1 MELSTKSLRQRGHRQ
16 STAVIAHRGFS
27 AAYPE
32 NTHEAFERAV
42 DAGADLVETDI
53 RLSADGVFVC
63 HHDPTTGGE
72 EIVSL
77 SADEL
82 AARGIVPLDEV
93 FDRFMGR
100 SRLLL
105 DLKIDTPAFAS
116 SVAKSILERS
126 LGEQVVVGV
135 RSVAQVR
142 PVRNLSEDVVILGL
156 LPNYDAFPVFYR
168 EGGDIARLWEEHLSE
183 QRLEDAR
190 CGDHAVWVTTRRG
203 KGIEPP
209 GMVDDERLRRLLGLE
224 VDGVL
229 VNDPVLAMKVRQA
242 ALPAS
247 PS

>member
-1 MELSTKSLRQRGHRQ
+1 MELSTKSLRERGNRR

-32 NTHEAFERAV
+32 NSHEAFERAV

-53 RLSADGVFVC
+53 RLSSDGVFVC
-63 HHDPTTGGE
+63 HHDPTTGGHD
-72 EIVSL
+72 IASL
-77 SADEL
+77 SADDL

-116 SVAKSILERS
+116 SVMKSILDRS
-126 LGEQVVVGV
+126 LGSQVVVGIRSVDQVRTV
-135 RSVAQVR
+135 RS
-142 PVRNLSEDVVILGL
+142 LSEDVVILGL
-156 LPNYDAFPVFYR
+156 LPNYEAFPKFYR
-168 EGGDIARLWEEHLSE
+168 EGGDIARLWEEHLS
-183 QRLEDAR
+183 QQCLEDAR

-242 ALPAS
+242 TRPAS
-247 PS
+247 LS

>member
-1 MELSTKSLRQRGHRQ
+1 M
-16 STAVIAHRGFS
+16 
-27 AAYPE
+27 
-32 NTHEAFERAV
+32 
-42 DAGADLVETDI
+42 ETDI

-63 HHDPTTGGE
+63 HHDPTTDGT
-72 EIVSL
+72 EIASL
-77 SADEL
+77 PVDEL

-105 DLKIDTPAFAS
+105 DLKIDTPGFAA
-116 SVAKSILERS
+116 SVAKSILDWS
-126 LGEQVVVGV
+126 LGGQVVIGV
-135 RSVAQVR
+135 RSVRQVR
-142 PVRNLSEDVVILGL
+142 PVRNLSNEMVILGL
-156 LPNYDAFPVFYR
+156 LSNYDAFPEFYR

-209 GMVDDERLRRLLGLE
+209 GMVDHERLRRLLGLA

-247 PS
+247 PE

>member
-1 MELSTKSLRQRGHRQ
+1 MTLSTESLRERGKSP

-42 DAGADLVETDI
+42 DVGVDLVETDI
-53 RLSADGVFVC
+53 RLSSDGVFVC

-72 EIVSL
+72 DVSSL
-77 SADEL
+77 NAGDL
-82 AARGIVPLDEV
+82 AARGIVPLEEV
-93 FDRFMGR
+93 FDRLTGR
-100 SRLLL
+100 ARLLL

-116 SVAKSILERS
+116 TVVKSILNRS
-126 LGEQVVVGV
+126 LGRQIVLGV

-142 PVRNLSEDVVILGL
+142 TVRSLSEDVVILGL
-156 LPNYDAFPVFYR
+156 LPNYEDFPDFYQ
-168 EGGDIARLWEEHLSE
+168 EGGDIARLWEEHLTE
-183 QRLEDAR
+183 RRLEEAR

-209 GMVDDERLRRLLGLE
+209 GAVDDERLRRLLGLA

-229 VNDPVLAMKVRQA
+229 VNDPVLAMKVRRSA
-242 ALPAS
+242 MS
-247 PS
+247 SS

>member
-1 MELSTKSLRQRGHRQ
+1 MELSTKSLRKRGHRQ

-53 RLSADGVFVC
+53 RQSADGVFVC
-63 HHDPTTGGE
+63 HHDPTTDGN
-72 EIVSL
+72 EIASL
-77 SADEL
+77 SVEEL
-82 AARGIVPLDEV
+82 TARGVVPLDEV

-105 DLKIDTPAFAS
+105 DLKIDTPGFAS
-116 SVAKSILERS
+116 SVAKSVLQRS
-126 LGEQVVVGV
+126 LGGQVVVGV
-135 RSVAQVR
+135 RSVAQVA
-142 PVRNLSEDVVILGL
+142 PVRTLSEDVVILGL
-156 LPNYDAFPVFYR
+156 LPNYDAFPDFYR

-183 QRLEDAR
+183 QRLVDAR

-242 ALPAS
+242 TQ
-247 PS
+247 PSSQP

>member
-1 MELSTKSLRQRGHRQ
+1 MELSTEPLRERGRRR

-32 NTHEAFERAV
+32 NTHEAFERAI

-53 RLSADGVFVC
+53 RLSSDGVFVC
-63 HHDPTTGGE
+63 HHDPTTGGRD
-72 EIVSL
+72 ISSL
-77 SADEL
+77 SADDL
-82 AARGIVPLDEV
+82 AERGIVPLDEV
-93 FDRFMGR
+93 FDRLMGR

-105 DLKIDTPAFAS
+105 DLKIKTPAFAS
-116 SVAKSILERS
+116 SIVRSILDRS
-126 LGEQVVVGV
+126 LGGQVVVGV
-135 RSVAQVR
+135 RSVSQVR
-142 PVRNLSEDVVILGL
+142 SVRSLSEDVVILGL
-156 LPNYDAFPVFYR
+156 LRNYETFPDFYR

-183 QRLEDAR
+183 QCLEDAR

-229 VNDPVLAMKVRQA
+229 VNDPALAMKVRQA
-242 ALPAS
+242 TLPAS
-247 PS
+247 TP